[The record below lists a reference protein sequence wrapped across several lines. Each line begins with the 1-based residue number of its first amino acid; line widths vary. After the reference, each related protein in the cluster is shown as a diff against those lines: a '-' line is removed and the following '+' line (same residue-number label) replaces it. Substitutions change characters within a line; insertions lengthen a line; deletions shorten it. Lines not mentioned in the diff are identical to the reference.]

1 MKLYEINRKLE
12 YLLDACVD
20 QETGEFTPSKEAESE
35 IAALE
40 IERTEKA
47 VQVGCFIK
55 SLNAE
60 AVALAEEEAKL
71 RTRRSSINRRAE
83 WLCEYLA
90 REYEG
95 QSIKDAR
102 CIIGWRKS
110 VVVIVCDERVLPEEF
125 WKVERHVMKS
135 PIKDAIK
142 SGTLVPGAY
151 LEEKQNIQIK

>member
-1 MKLYEINRKLE
+1 MKLYEVNQKLE
-12 YLLDACVD
+12 WLIEACCD
-20 QETGEFTPSKEAESE
+20 PETGEFTASPEAEQE

-47 VQVGCFIK
+47 VEIGAYIK
-55 SLNAE
+55 GLNAE

-71 RTRRSSINRRAE
+71 RNRRSAVTRRAE
-83 WLCEYLA
+83 WLCDYLA
-90 REYEG
+90 REYQGEN
-95 QSIKDAR
+95 IKDPR
-102 CIIGWRKS
+102 CVIGWRKS
-110 VVVIVCDERVLPEEF
+110 VVVIICDERVLPEEF
-125 WKVERHVMKS
+125 WKTERHVMKS